1 MPRTFTILLTL
12 MLSLLPL
19 TLRAADITTETLFTK
34 KDRDIERQLKTMSL
48 PDKIGQMIIAHF
60 PAEFKGPE
68 DKAYLKLS
76 ALVSSGKT
84 GGIMFLKGNVSDA
97 AFLANRFQLLAPYPL
112 LISADMEKGLA
123 MRIEGATEF
132 APSMALSATS
142 DPSLVYRM
150 AKVIAEEARALGIV
164 HSYGPSTDL
173 NINPDNPIINT
184 RSYGDRVEQ
193 AVTMATAFIDGL
205 QDNRVIATVKHFP
218 GHGDVTVDSHLAL
231 PVLEAD
237 RKRLEEL
244 ELKPFQAAIDH
255 GVLSV
260 MIGHLAV
267 PEITESRVPATLSW
281 GIVTGLLRKKM
292 GFDGLVV
299 TDALN
304 MKALYEDYTLE
315 EISVLAVEAGNDLLL
330 FSPDPELTH
339 KTVLD
344 AVRSGRIPLQRIDD
358 AVRRILQ
365 AKKWLGLDRQ
375 RIVNLDNIPHKIG
388 ISAHQDLARTITER
402 SLTVVRDTGPN
413 LPLRTDKSGNVI
425 HIILED
431 KKHSLSGEE
440 FEMNMKTAYQASTI
454 RITPR
459 SKEKDYRNALEKA
472 RLASAVVISSYVEV
486 LTGSKALALNE
497 MQESFVRT
505 LSSVLPPST
514 PLIMI
519 SFGTPYLVRH
529 FPDIPTYL
537 CTYTSSPLS
546 GEAVIK
552 ALEGK
557 ITPEGRLPVTLSASN
572 E

>member
-1 MPRTFTILLTL
+1 
-12 MLSLLPL
+12 
-19 TLRAADITTETLFTK
+19 
-34 KDRDIERQLKTMSL
+34 
-48 PDKIGQMIIAHF
+48 
-60 PAEFKGPE
+60 
-68 DKAYLKLS
+68 
-76 ALVSSGKT
+76 
-84 GGIMFLKGNVSDA
+84 
-97 AFLANRFQLLAPYPL
+97 
-112 LISADMEKGLA
+112 

-267 PEITESRVPATLSW
+267 PEITGSRVPATLSW

-344 AVRSGRIPLQRIDD
+344 AVRSGRIPLRRIDD
-358 AVRRILQ
+358 AVRRILL